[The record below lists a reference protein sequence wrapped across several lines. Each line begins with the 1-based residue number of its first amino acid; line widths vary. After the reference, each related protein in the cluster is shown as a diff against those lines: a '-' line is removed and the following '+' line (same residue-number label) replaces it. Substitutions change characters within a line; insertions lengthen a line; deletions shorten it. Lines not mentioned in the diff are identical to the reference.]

1 MKVGDLVYLMVD
13 EAISPYYT
21 GVIVSERLETGWYEV
36 LRCTGG
42 VIMWPPEQM
51 RKINEKA

>member
-1 MKVGDLVYLMVD
+1 MKIGDLVYLMVD

-21 GVIVSERLETGWYEV
+21 GVIISEQLETGWYEV

-42 VIMWPPEQM
+42 VIMWPPNQM